1 MTANKPFTRTEMKI
15 LIYNKMKNGM
25 SYNEAMKEVNMEVG
39 QVRENGKK
47 EKHFFVEDDIIAR
60 KDMED
65 KRK

>member
-47 EKHFFVEDDIIAR
+47 EKHFFVEDDIIER

>member
-47 EKHFFVEDDIIAR
+47 EKHFFVKDDIIAR

>member
-39 QVRENGKK
+39 QVRENSKK
-47 EKHFFVEDDIIAR
+47 EKHFLR
-60 KDMED
+60 K
-65 KRK
+65 